1 MILPDFILVLKK
13 GFTYG
18 LVVVIYIV
26 SIVANGHMENYI
38 NVSLSQQLRSTLCSE
53 LFETMQ
59 TRSLLQNY
67 SHCLVVSLKHMS
79 IFSKQLKEKGFFLQF
94 FTRLKLQASKRKN
107 VLNSGY
113 RTVRGKVTQRNRV
126 QQSCAR
132 NKIPLKCYVHGT
144 GILDGSS
151 EYDAQLCSKIW

>member
-113 RTVRGKVTQRNRV
+113 RTVRGKVSQRNRV
-126 QQSCAR
+126 YQSMVLVYQMVAQNTMRNCAVKYG
-132 NKIPLKCYVHGT
+132 NLFY
-144 GILDGSS
+144 
-151 EYDAQLCSKIW
+151 LCLHQRVL